1 MKTLRAK
8 DGFPIYTGN
17 IIYLIDKETLNYKAG
32 VVTAISYRDGGEVS
46 ITFLPPHTHTGQ
58 YENISFEIAKMRTFQ
73 DPKLL
78 AKELDTL
85 HNGDVDVTSRGS
97 LSPPSTAP
105 GTPKHRW
112 REEIKAPKK

>member
-1 MKTLRAK
+1 MKTLRTK

-58 YENISFEIAKMRTFQ
+58 YENISFEIAKMRTFRH
-73 DPKLL
+73 PKLL
-78 AKELDTL
+78 AKELDNL
-85 HNGDVDVTSRGS
+85 QREDAADKS
-97 LSPPSTAP
+97 LGFLNPPANAP